1 MLGEADG
8 NVRIQDD
15 VRLLREDRVQSGR
28 ARLDRFCSGWDLD
41 FKRAQRAITVIL
53 FGREKNV
60 RVICECCAESIDSA
74 GVPAG
79 SVQCEDYPPDVG
91 RYRCPEVE
99 ERFALGISLSRRRS
113 SEGCSSN
120 VSGEALMA
128 REEAADDMG
137 DTTTRVTSLCKSCGT
152 NASKGT
158 CTSGADAVPKMLPGS
173 RSRCPERWII
183 CRLEPTKC
191 SEGLWPS

>member
-1 MLGEADG
+1 MLGEAGG

-28 ARLDRFCSGWDLD
+28 ARLDRFCSGRDLD

-53 FGREKNV
+53 FGRGKNV
-60 RVICECCAESIDSA
+60 RLISERCAESIGSA
-74 GVPAG
+74 GVPTG
-79 SVQCEDYPPDVG
+79 SVQCEVYPPDVG
-91 RYRCPEVE
+91 RYRFPEVE

-120 VSGEALMA
+120 VSGGALMA
-128 REEAADDMG
+128 REGATDGMG
-137 DTTTRVTSLCKSCGT
+137 DTTTSVTSLCKSCGT

-173 RSRCPERWII
+173 RSRYPERGII

-191 SEGLWPS
+191 SEA